1 VNDAAHPPVKA
12 PPVKAPQVTGP
23 GTEPGP
29 EPIPGPDAQPAGPE
43 AGTPTTGR
51 AALGTALRGRLASAG
66 DRLSRWPW
74 WVQVGGLYLAARL
87 VSALIFMAAALH
99 QGVNPW
105 FPPRPD
111 YWSFINIWDARW
123 YGEALQNGYPE
134 VLPTDVTGAVQE
146 NTWAFYAL
154 FPMLGRV
161 LAGVTGMHAA
171 AALTLIASAG
181 GLGAALVVYRLFR
194 LKSGHGA
201 ALWGTVFFST
211 YPVSGVLQV
220 PYAES
225 LNLLLL
231 AAALLLVVQRR
242 YLSAMPVVV
251 LMCLSR
257 PTGVPFAAM
266 VGLLLLHRI
275 WQSRAAGR
283 TAGQAVEGHD
293 VAHGASRYETATP
306 HRGGG
311 LWALAGLTG
320 VSGIGALLW
329 PAIAWAVTGDLQ
341 AYTKTETVWRGH
353 DLVPFQPWFDTG
365 VLLFGP
371 TLGVLAP
378 FVLVALFA
386 LLMTSKPAAALGTEL
401 RLWCCCYLG
410 YLLVFLHPQT
420 STFRMMLP
428 LFPLA
433 LSAALVSR
441 SRAYRG
447 TVVLMFLLLQI
458 VWIVWLWAW
467 APLPGGGDY
476 PP

>member
-1 VNDAAHPPVKA
+1 MAS
-12 PPVKAPQVTGP
+12 
-23 GTEPGP
+23 
-29 EPIPGPDAQPAGPE
+29 
-43 AGTPTTGR
+43 
-51 AALGTALRGRLASAG
+51 LGARV
-66 DRLSRWPW
+66 SRWPW
-74 WVQVGGLYLAARL
+74 WVQVGGLFLGARL
-87 VSALIFMAAALH
+87 VSAWIFTAAARH

-105 FPPRPD
+105 FPAKPD
-111 YWSFINIWDARW
+111 YWAFVNIWDARW
-123 YGEALQNGYPE
+123 YGEVVANGYPQ
-134 VLPTDVTGAVQE
+134 VLPTDGAGNVQE
-146 NTWAFYAL
+146 NAWAFYAL

-161 LAGVTGMHAA
+161 LAGLTGMPPAL
-171 AALTLIASAG
+171 ALTLIAMAA

-194 LKSGHGA
+194 LKVTHGT
-201 ALWGTVFFST
+201 ALWGTVFFAT
-211 YPVSGVLQV
+211 FPVSAVLQV

-231 AAALLLVVQRR
+231 AGALLLVVQRR
-242 YLSAMPVVV
+242 YLWAMPVVV

-266 VGLLLLHRI
+266 LGLLMLYRL
-275 WQSRAAGR
+275 WQRR
-283 TAGQAVEGHD
+283 TAGQHSNFE
-293 VAHGASRYETATP
+293 
-306 HRGGG
+306 
-311 LWALAGLTG
+311 LWSLAGLTA
-320 VSGIGALLW
+320 VSGLAALLW
-329 PAIAWAVTGDLQ
+329 PAIAWAVTGDVQ

-353 DLVPFQPWFDTG
+353 DLVPFKPWFDTG

-378 FVLVALFA
+378 FVFVALFIWFMA
-386 LLMTSKPAAALGTEL
+386 SRPVAALGTEL
-401 RLWCCCYLG
+401 RLWCSCYMG

-420 STFRMMLP
+420 STFRMLLP

-441 SRAYRG
+441 SRAYRS

>member
-1 VNDAAHPPVKA
+1 
-12 PPVKAPQVTGP
+12 
-23 GTEPGP
+23 
-29 EPIPGPDAQPAGPE
+29 
-43 AGTPTTGR
+43 
-51 AALGTALRGRLASAG
+51 
-66 DRLSRWPW
+66 
-74 WVQVGGLYLAARL
+74 
-87 VSALIFMAAALH
+87 MAAALH

-105 FPPRPD
+105 FPARPD

-123 YGEALQNGYPE
+123 YGEALQNGYPD
-134 VLPTDVTGAVQE
+134 VLPTNVSGAVQE
-146 NTWAFYAL
+146 NAWAFYPL
-154 FPMLGRV
+154 FPTLGRV
-161 LAGVTGMHAA
+161 LAGVTGMHPAV
-171 AALTLIASAG
+171 ALTLIASVC
-181 GLGAALVVYRLFR
+181 GLGAALVVYGLFR
-194 LKSGHGA
+194 LKATHGT
-201 ALWGTVFFST
+201 ALWGTLFFST
-211 YPVSGVLQV
+211 FPVSAVLQV

-231 AAALLLVVQRR
+231 AGALLLVVQRR

-266 VGLLLLHRI
+266 AGLLLLYRL
-275 WQSRAAGR
+275 WQRRAEGSRAEGAG
-283 TAGQAVEGHD
+283 EGHRT
-293 VAHGASRYETATP
+293 VHAAPALGHAAPVRGSAAPHSGAE
-306 HRGGG
+306 
-311 LWALAGLTG
+311 LWSLAGLTA

-353 DLVPFQPWFDTG
+353 DLVPFRPWFDTG

-371 TLGVLAP
+371 TLGMLAP
-378 FVLVALFA
+378 FVFVALFA
-386 LLMTSKPAAALGTEL
+386 LLMMSRPVAALGTEL
-401 RLWCCCYLG
+401 RLWCSCYLG

-420 STFRMMLP
+420 STFRMLLP